1 MRSSFY
7 IAVFAAL
14 FLSGCGGLNLAENRS
29 PAPANYAANAAP
41 EATIRSE
48 PPAEADARM
57 APNALGSKA
66 ARELCFETNTGDTDI
81 VREQTFAIEFEPF
94 KGTCFITMHNPEY
107 DDPPL
112 ESEFA
117 IYRGNRR
124 IAEFPDQFN
133 GVNFGCWVEAVGF
146 QDLNEDQKI
155 NAVIVAKCSGK
166 SGEYYENMVYAN
178 DGRGF
183 TTNLDANYK
192 LAEFKTVRQVAEYAR
207 EHRSA
212 FFK

>member
-1 MRSSFY
+1 MRSQIFLL
-7 IAVFAAL
+7 AL
-14 FLSGCGGLNLAENRS
+14 FALSLSGCGGMNVAENRA
-29 PAPANYAANAAP
+29 PAPANSAANTAPAASVR
-41 EATIRSE
+41 AE
-48 PPAEADARM
+48 PPAEADGLM
-57 APNALGSKA
+57 APNTLGSKA

-124 IAEFPDQFN
+124 VAEFPEQFN
-133 GVNFGCWVEAVGF
+133 GVNFGCWIEGVGF
-146 QDLNEDQKI
+146 QDLNDDQKI
-155 NAVIVAKCSGK
+155 DAVIVAKCSGK

-192 LAEFKTVRQVAEYAR
+192 LAEFKTVKQIAEYAR